1 MKLLEVETFN
11 FRKKK
16 GIKKGIKKHVFFY
29 LTQIVLDKP
38 KTCPC
43 SLHEDP
49 HVQFL
54 GDTVGYLA
62 GL

>member
-16 GIKKGIKKHVFFY
+16 GIKGYDKPVFFY
-29 LTQIVLDKP
+29 QAQIILAKP

-49 HVQFL
+49 HVQVL
-54 GDTVGYLA
+54 RNDIRLLVVV
-62 GL
+62 

>member
-16 GIKKGIKKHVFFY
+16 GIKNGIKKYVLFY
-29 LTQIVLDKP
+29 LARIILAKP

-43 SLHEDP
+43 SLHADP
-49 HVQFL
+49 HVQLL
-54 GDTVGYLA
+54 GDTIGNLVGI
-62 GL
+62 